1 MSLRYVISLKRQSEK
16 THRQTFLLNNYYS
29 YLCKK
34 Q

>member
-1 MSLRYVISLKRQSEK
+1 MLLRYVISLKRQSEK
-16 THRQTFLLNNYYS
+16 TRRQTFLLNNYYS